1 MKEFMNDFG
10 ITLGDH
16 LTMAASANMKV
27 EASNI
32 NIKVQNSGFL
42 VSGWPL
48 YSEKSHWTWPKFDLE

>member
-1 MKEFMNDFG
+1 MNDFG

-42 VSGWPL
+42 VSG
-48 YSEKSHWTWPKFDLE
+48 

>member
-1 MKEFMNDFG
+1 MNDFG

-42 VSGWPL
+42 VSGRPL
-48 YSEKSHWTWPKFDLE
+48 YSEKSQWT